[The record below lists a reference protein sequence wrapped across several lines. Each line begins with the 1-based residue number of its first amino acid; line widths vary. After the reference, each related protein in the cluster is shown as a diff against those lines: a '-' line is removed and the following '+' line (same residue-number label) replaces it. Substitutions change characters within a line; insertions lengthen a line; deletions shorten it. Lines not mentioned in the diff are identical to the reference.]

1 MRNVAEP
8 GRRFAAALSALA
20 LLAALVLP
28 GPAPL
33 ADPVP
38 GTRFERFATTDGHGN
53 ALTYYLS
60 EAPYPKPLALVVQ
73 GSGCGALFRPAA
85 GGAMNAVGYHGV
97 FRSVAGERY
106 RVLAVE
112 KPGARS
118 PSEPSGGGNAQDCP
132 RRFLAEHTVE
142 RWSGALKAALEA
154 ARQRTGVIPDRTLVI
169 GHSEGGVAAARLARL
184 DGKISHVA
192 LLASPGPDPVEE
204 LLLWSEA
211 RGRKR
216 PETEATIALIRMK
229 PDSISDFAFG
239 HPYRRWSSFL
249 AADPVA
255 DLLASPARIF
265 AAHGEADANWPF
277 AAHLTLVQRLRDAGR
292 AVDAVRLA
300 GADHSLNVPGQ
311 RPPEGMAEIFGQILA
326 WTGGG
331 S

>member
-1 MRNVAEP
+1 VAEL
-8 GRRFAAALSALA
+8 RRVFAAALTALA
-20 LLAALVLP
+20 LSAAAL
-28 GPAPL
+28 AE
-33 ADPVP
+33 PVP
-38 GTRFERFATTDGHGN
+38 GTGFERFATTDGRGN

-60 EAPYPKPLALVVQ
+60 EAPYPKPLALVIQ
-73 GSGCGALFRPAA
+73 GSGCGALFRPVA
-85 GGAMNAVGYHGV
+85 GGAMSAVGYHGV

-112 KPGARS
+112 KPGAKS
-118 PSEPSGGGNAQDCP
+118 VSEPAAGGNAQDCP

-142 RWSGALKAALEA
+142 KWADALRAALEA
-154 ARQRTGVIPDRTLVI
+154 ARQKTGVIPDRTLVI

-184 DGKISHVA
+184 DAKISHVA

-204 LLLWSEA
+204 LLLWSEG

-216 PETEATIALIRMK
+216 PETEATIALIRAK
-229 PDSISDFAFG
+229 PESIVDFAFG
-239 HPYRRWSSFL
+239 HPYRRWTSFL

-255 DLLASPARIF
+255 DLLASPARVF

-277 AAHLTLVQRLRDAGR
+277 AAHVTLVQRLRDAGHT
-292 AVDAVRLA
+292 VDAVRLA

-311 RPPEGMAEIFGQILA
+311 KPPEGMADIFRQILA
-326 WTGGG
+326 WTGSG